1 MAEVTAALSACG
13 KQDERIRTAEQ
24 LLNQKYGEE
33 FSVTSYDG
41 QEMMASYYEV
51 TAYANEHPTLP
62 FEASVNSDGS
72 AVSDDYVSRRVC
84 ERISEQVAL
93 NLSALPCTSYVHTD
107 IMSGDSVC
115 SDPDVSIADFVS
127 EWEPYNRYYIYVH
140 LSEGDLDAGQAAGIL
155 AKSLSGLE
163 MLKGNLSVYVSSD
176 EMIAKVQDY
185 VETHTGIYD
194 SYSKL
199 TDSALRGEYSFENGV
214 IAADGSA
221 LEADLIG
228 H

>member
-72 AVSDDYVSRRVC
+72 AVSDDYVARRVC

-93 NLSALPCTSYVHTD
+93 NLS
-107 IMSGDSVC
+107 
-115 SDPDVSIADFVS
+115 
-127 EWEPYNRYYIYVH
+127 R
-140 LSEGDLDAGQAAGIL
+140 
-155 AKSLSGLE
+155 SL
-163 MLKGNLSVYVSSD
+163 
-176 EMIAKVQDY
+176 
-185 VETHTGIYD
+185 
-194 SYSKL
+194 
-199 TDSALRGEYSFENGV
+199 
-214 IAADGSA
+214 
-221 LEADLIG
+221 
-228 H
+228 

>member
-1 MAEVTAALSACG
+1 
-13 KQDERIRTAEQ
+13 
-24 LLNQKYGEE
+24 
-33 FSVTSYDG
+33 
-41 QEMMASYYEV
+41 MMASYYEV

-72 AVSDDYVSRRVC
+72 AVSDDYVARRVC

-115 SDPDVSIADFVS
+115 SA
-127 EWEPYNRYYIYVH
+127 YNRYYIYVH

-163 MLKGNLSVYVSSD
+163 ILKGNISVCVSSD
-176 EMIAKVQDY
+176 ERIAEVQDY
-185 VETHTGIYD
+185 VESHTGIYD
-194 SYSKL
+194 SYTKL
-199 TDSALRGEYSFENGV
+199 TDSDLRGEYAFENGV
-214 IAADGSA
+214 IAADVSA

>member
-1 MAEVTAALSACG
+1 M
-13 KQDERIRTAEQ
+13 
-24 LLNQKYGEE
+24 
-33 FSVTSYDG
+33 
-41 QEMMASYYEV
+41 SYY
-51 TAYANEHPTLP
+51 YIY
-62 FEASVNSDGS
+62 S
-72 AVSDDYVSRRVC
+72 
-84 ERISEQVAL
+84 
-93 NLSALPCTSYVHTD
+93 
-107 IMSGDSVC
+107 
-115 SDPDVSIADFVS
+115 
-127 EWEPYNRYYIYVH
+127 YNRYYIYVH
-140 LSEGDLDAGQAAGIL
+140 LSEGDLDAGQAASIL